1 MSNLADASFRMSKIS
16 WGDVRLF
23 FRIFI
28 HSGSRCWW
36 CYKKGWWWCFSVF
49 LESLILTVCWY
60 GTGRFINS
68 KVTPHVR
75 KSWGCEGFRTLRRES
90 RFSSFMGPSLKEF
103 LSRWWW
109 WCWEGELRSSSSA
122 CIFFSVSL
130 WLIPAHASPLPL
142 LLTQYIASPLH
153 LLQRIH
159 PYFIS
164 IPELSLPMDTN
175 GPMSTTPRLLT
186 T

>member
-1 MSNLADASFRMSKIS
+1 MMLSTYIE
-16 WGDVRLF
+16 
-23 FRIFI
+23 I
-28 HSGSRCWW
+28 
-36 CYKKGWWWCFSVF
+36 KKGWWWCFSVF

-103 LSRWWW
+103 LSRWW
-109 WCWEGELRSSSSA
+109 CWAEKENWDRVVHAFSSQSHYGLSQLTLRH
-122 CIFFSVSL
+122 FHYSL
-130 WLIPAHASPLPL
+130 LNTL
-142 LLTQYIASPLH
+142 LSLTLTTKDTSLLH
-153 LLQRIH
+153 LN
-159 PYFIS
+159 PWAVAA
-164 IPELSLPMDTN
+164 N
-175 GPMSTTPRLLT
+175 GHQWPHVHNTRLLT

>member
-1 MSNLADASFRMSKIS
+1 MFVNLEVVKALEHWEEKADSL
-16 WGDVRLF
+16 LF
-23 FRIFI
+23 
-28 HSGSRCWW
+28 
-36 CYKKGWWWCFSVF
+36 
-49 LESLILTVCWY
+49 Y
-60 GTGRFINS
+60 GTFF
-68 KVTPHVR
+68 
-75 KSWGCEGFRTLRRES
+75 EGVFVK
-90 RFSSFMGPSLKEF
+90 MMM
-103 LSRWWW
+103 LS
-109 WCWEGELRSSSSA
+109 WEGELRSSSSA

-175 GPMSTTPRLLT
+175 GPMSTTQDYWQLSDCHQDVNDTTNFNVPITMTSLRHRFFKKTFLNSYRLKSVFTDASKFWSGLKMIFRIGRLLQWICC
-186 T
+186 

>member
-1 MSNLADASFRMSKIS
+1 M
-16 WGDVRLF
+16 V
-23 FRIFI
+23 
-28 HSGSRCWW
+28 
-36 CYKKGWWWCFSVF
+36 FSVF

-109 WCWEGELRSSSSA
+109 WCCCWEGELRSSSA

-142 LLTQYIASPLH
+142 LLTQYIAALPYTYYKGYIPTSSQSLSCRCQWTPMAPCPQHKIIDNLVIVTKMSMALPISMF
-153 LLQRIH
+153 LLQWLR
-159 PYFIS
+159 
-164 IPELSLPMDTN
+164 
-175 GPMSTTPRLLT
+175 
-186 T
+186 

>member
-1 MSNLADASFRMSKIS
+1 MCFRILKLGNSSCKISNLGDASFRMSKMS
-16 WGDVRLF
+16 WGEVRLF

-90 RFSSFMGPSLKEF
+90 RFSSLLWDLLWRSFCQDDDGDAAAEKENWDRVVVHAFSSQSHYGLSQLTLRHFHYSL
-103 LSRWWW
+103 LN
-109 WCWEGELRSSSSA
+109 
-122 CIFFSVSL
+122 
-130 WLIPAHASPLPL
+130 
-142 LLTQYIASPLH
+142 T
-153 LLQRIH
+153 
-159 PYFIS
+159 
-164 IPELSLPMDTN
+164 
-175 GPMSTTPRLLT
+175 
-186 T
+186 